1 MAIPDAVRTTVL
13 RRMQRL
19 DDTERAVL
27 ARAAVIGRRF
37 DLRVLVATGASSSE
51 RVVAALERALALQ
64 LVEPDGSTPGRYSFR
79 HALTR
84 DIVYEEF
91 LSGRVRPLHRRIA
104 AELERMLREGDVA
117 LEDLAFHAWSAGD
130 TRRGLRYNELAGDR
144 ALAQHA
150 PDDARAYYARAL
162 SLVDLAS
169 PDYVRLTS
177 KLRAAGG

>member
-64 LVEPDGSTPGRYSFR
+64 LVEPDGSTPGRYAFR

-117 LEDLAFHAWSAGD
+117 LLGD
-130 TRRGLRYNELAGDR
+130 TTNWPATARWRSTRRTTR
-144 ALAQHA
+144 A
-150 PDDARAYYARAL
+150 PTTPER
-162 SLVDLAS
+162 SAS
-169 PDYVRLTS
+169 STS
-177 KLRAAGG
+177 RRPITCG